1 MNARLV
7 NFLADPNDG
16 GDLRLHIFEGDA
28 DLVRTGVLI
37 NPQSGRWYPIK
48 DAIPSLFADALR
60 EDDAAFLA
68 THGKALN
75 AALQQE
81 GCAEIQNETDSSGDE
96 ADLQRINTERAARD
110 EQAEDYDRM
119 LAIKMLDIFERPVY
133 RRVMAAVPNGL
144 VLEAGG
150 GTGRF
155 TSLFA
160 EAAGELISVDMS
172 RDSLLR
178 NRARHVGKTACT
190 VHWIQADLTHL
201 PLKDEIFSAIAH
213 VGVYE
218 HIPSRELRQQFLQH
232 AKRVLA
238 TDGTLLLSA
247 YRYNGLTK
255 YFEKEGE
262 HDGGIPFFRFTE
274 EELRGEV
281 EPYFSIEHFRENLGI
296 YMSMIVAKKVV

>member
-1 MNARLV
+1 MNGRLV
-7 NFLADPNDG
+7 DFLADPNDG
-16 GDLRLHIFEGDA
+16 GDLRLHIFEGDENA
-28 DLVRTGVLI
+28 VRAGALI

-60 EDDAAFLA
+60 EDDAAFIA
-68 THGKALN
+68 TFGTALN

-81 GCAEIQNETDSSGDE
+81 NCAEVNNENASPDDE

-160 EAAGELISVDMS
+160 ESAGELISVDMS

-201 PLKDEIFSAIAH
+201 PLKDGIFIAIAH

-218 HIPSRELRQQFLQH
+218 HIPTRDLRQQFLQH
-232 AKRVLA
+232 AKRVMA
-238 TDGTLLLSA
+238 QDGTLLLSA

-296 YMSMIVAKKVV
+296 YMSMIVAKKL

>member
-1 MNARLV
+1 MKARLV

-16 GDLRLHIFEGDA
+16 GDLHLHIFEGDENA
-28 DLVRTGVLI
+28 VRAGALI

-60 EDDAAFLA
+60 EDDAAFIA
-68 THGKALN
+68 TFGKALN

-81 GCAEIQNETDSSGDE
+81 NCAEVNSENATSDDE

-160 EAAGELISVDMS
+160 ESAGELISVDMS

-201 PLKDEIFSAIAH
+201 PLKDGIFEAIAH

-218 HIPSRELRQQFLQH
+218 HIPTRDLRQQFLQH
-232 AKRVLA
+232 AKRVMA
-238 TDGTLLLSA
+238 QDGTLLLSA

-281 EPYFSIEHFRENLGI
+281 EPYFSIEHFRENLGV
-296 YMSMIVAKKVV
+296 YMSMIVGKKL

>member
-16 GDLRLHIFEGDA
+16 GDLRLHIFEGDENA
-28 DLVRTGVLI
+28 VRVGVLI

-60 EDDAAFLA
+60 EEDAVFIA
-68 THGKALN
+68 TFGTALN

-81 GCAEIQNETDSSGDE
+81 GCAGISKKDASPEGE
-96 ADLQRINTERAARD
+96 ADLQRINTERTARD

-119 LAIKMLDIFERPVY
+119 LAIKMLDVFERPVY
-133 RRVMAAVPNGL
+133 RRVMAKVHSGL
-144 VLEAGG
+144 VLEAGA

-160 EAAGELISVDMS
+160 ESAGELISVDMS

-201 PLKDEIFSAIAH
+201 PLKDGIFGAIAH

-218 HIPSRELRQQFLQH
+218 HIPSRDLRQQFLKH
-232 AKRVLA
+232 AKRVMA
-238 TDGTLLLSA
+238 DEGTLLLSA

-281 EPYFSIEHFRENLGI
+281 EPYFAIQHFRENLGI
-296 YMSMIVAKKVV
+296 YMSMIVAKKL

>member
-16 GDLRLHIFEGDA
+16 GDLHLHIFEGDENA
-28 DLVRTGVLI
+28 VRAGALI

-60 EDDAAFLA
+60 EDDATFIA
-68 THGKALN
+68 TFGTALN
-75 AALQQE
+75 TALQQE
-81 GCAEIQNETDSSGDE
+81 NCAEVNSEKALSDDE
-96 ADLQRINTERAARD
+96 VDLQRITTERAARD

-133 RRVMAAVPNGL
+133 RRVMANVPNGL
-144 VLEAGG
+144 VLEAGS

-160 EAAGELISVDMS
+160 ESAGELISVDMS

-178 NRARHVGKTACT
+178 NRARHVGKTACA

-201 PLKDEIFSAIAH
+201 PLKDGIFEAIAH

-218 HIPSRELRQQFLQH
+218 HIPSRDLRQQFLQH
-232 AKRVLA
+232 AKRVMA
-238 TDGTLLLSA
+238 DDGTLLLSA

-274 EELRGEV
+274 QELRDEV
-281 EPYFSIEHFRENLGI
+281 DPYFTIEHFQENLGI
-296 YMSMIVAKKVV
+296 YMSMIVAKK

>member
-16 GDLRLHIFEGDA
+16 GDLHLHIFEGDEDA
-28 DLVRTGVLI
+28 VRAGALI

-60 EDDAAFLA
+60 EDDAAFIA
-68 THGKALN
+68 TFGTALN
-75 AALQQE
+75 ASLQQE
-81 GCAEIQNETDSSGDE
+81 GCAEVKNVNTSSDDE

-160 EAAGELISVDMS
+160 ESAGELISVDMS

-201 PLKDEIFSAIAH
+201 PLKDGIFEAIAH

-218 HIPSRELRQQFLQH
+218 HIPSKDLRQQFLQH
-232 AKRVLA
+232 AKRVMA
-238 TDGTLLLSA
+238 DDGTLLLSA

-281 EPYFSIEHFRENLGI
+281 EPYFSIEQFRENLGV
-296 YMSMIVAKKVV
+296 YMSMIVAKKK

>member
-16 GDLRLHIFEGDA
+16 GDLRLHIFEGDENA
-28 DLVRTGVLI
+28 VRTGALI

-60 EDDAAFLA
+60 EDDGAFIA
-68 THGKALN
+68 TFGTKLN
-75 AALQQE
+75 AALLQE
-81 GCAEIQNETDSSGDE
+81 NCAEVNNENDSADDE

-160 EAAGELISVDMS
+160 ESAGELISVDMS

-201 PLKDEIFSAIAH
+201 PLKDGIFGAIAH

-218 HIPSRELRQQFLQH
+218 HIPSRDLRQQFLQH
-232 AKRVLA
+232 AKRVMA
-238 TDGTLLLSA
+238 EDGTLLLSA

-281 EPYFSIEHFRENLGI
+281 EPYFSIEQFRENLGI
-296 YMSMIVAKKVV
+296 YMSMIVGKKL

>member
-1 MNARLV
+1 MNGRLV
-7 NFLADPNDG
+7 DFLADPNDG
-16 GDLRLHIFEGDA
+16 GDLRLHIFEGDEDA
-28 DLVRTGVLI
+28 VRAGALI

-60 EDDAAFLA
+60 EDDAAFI
-68 THGKALN
+68 TTFGTALN

-81 GCAEIQNETDSSGDE
+81 NCAVVNKENVSSDDE

-160 EAAGELISVDMS
+160 ESAGELISVDMS

-201 PLKDEIFSAIAH
+201 PLKDGIFSAIAH

-218 HIPSRELRQQFLQH
+218 HIPTRDLRQQFLQH
-232 AKRVLA
+232 AKRVMA
-238 TDGTLLLSA
+238 QDGTLLLSA

-274 EELRGEV
+274 EELRSEV
-281 EPYFSIEHFRENLGI
+281 EPYFSIEHFRENLGV
-296 YMSMIVAKKVV
+296 YMSMIVAKKL

>member
-7 NFLADPNDG
+7 DFLADPNDG
-16 GDLRLHIFEGDA
+16 GDLRLHIFEGDD
-28 DLVRTGVLI
+28 DLVRAGVLI
-37 NPQSGRWYPIK
+37 NPQSGRWYPVK

-60 EDDAAFLA
+60 EDDAPFLA
-68 THGKALN
+68 AFGTALN
-75 AALQQE
+75 GALQQE
-81 GCAEIQNETDSSGDE
+81 NCAEVNSEKASSDDE

-133 RRVMAAVPNGL
+133 RRVMAEVPNGL
-144 VLEAGG
+144 VLEAGA

-160 EAAGELISVDMS
+160 ESAGELISVDMS

-201 PLKDEIFSAIAH
+201 PLKDGIFGAIAH

-218 HIPSRELRQQFLQH
+218 HIPTRELRQQFLQH

-238 TDGTLLLSA
+238 QDGTLLLSA

-255 YFEKEGE
+255 FFEKEGE

-281 EPYFSIEHFRENLGI
+281 EPYFSIERFRENLGI
-296 YMSMIVAKKVV
+296 YMSMIVAKKL